1 MTRPRTSLLVASA
14 VLWANA
20 LSAQTPEAAP
30 APPPASQA
38 PAAAVVQPAV
48 QPALALEGPVAMV
61 FHVVKADKGPEFEQL
76 FGRLR
81 AGLAA
86 SANDV
91 RKQQVA
97 GWRLLKQNA
106 PTAEGHLI
114 YVSVIDPVVPT
125 QEYDLARL
133 LAEAYPDEGAA
144 LYQVL
149 LGSHVQPSVQ
159 ASSLTPVTGAAPEGQ
174 P

>member
-1 MTRPRTSLLVASA
+1 MTRLRISHLFVLGA
-14 VLWANA
+14 LWASPLA
-20 LSAQTPEAAP
+20 AQAP
-30 APPPASQA
+30 SVPPQAPDQPQA
-38 PAAAVVQPAV
+38 PATAVVQPAV
-48 QPALALEGPVAMV
+48 QPALALDGPVAMV

-76 FGRLR
+76 FARLR

-86 SANDV
+86 SPSDV
-91 RKQQVA
+91 RRQQVA

-106 PTAEGHLI
+106 PTAEGHFI

-159 ASSLTPVTGAAPEGQ
+159 ASSLTPVAAPEGQ